1 LLLERIF
8 ESIIF
13 LYYRIVEE
21 IESGPM
27 RDFEL
32 EKNLQST
39 INNDNSVWVIGDI
52 HGYNETFDALIKK
65 LCLSEQDIIL
75 CLGDLI
81 DKGPNSLKVLETV
94 KESSQIFSIRGNHEE
109 MMRLSISPEHGRMM
123 KSWLK
128 YGGLITLESFSNDE
142 KERIKEARKWLPFIE
157 NLPTEI
163 VLEKYRIVHAG
174 YDDSKPIDEQN
185 NQQKMWGRT
194 IFQIEK
200 SLDNNR
206 QIIVGHTP
214 VQTLNRLG
222 KEEIWAS
229 EINLVDG
236 RSSVLC
242 IDTGVF
248 LETKLYPRLTA
259 LNLTD
264 GQTIS
269 QERVE
274 NYWFNSPSS

>member
-1 LLLERIF
+1 
-8 ESIIF
+8 
-13 LYYRIVEE
+13 
-21 IESGPM
+21 M

-39 INNDNSVWVIGDI
+39 IDNGNSVWVIGDI
-52 HGYNETFDALIKK
+52 HGYNETFDALIKR
-65 LCLSEQDIIL
+65 LSITDQDIIL

-81 DKGPNSLKVLETV
+81 DKGPGSLEVLKKVS
-94 KESSQIFSIRGNHEE
+94 KSSQIFSIRGNHEE
-109 MMRLSISPEHGRMM
+109 MMRLSISPKHGRMM

-128 YGGLITLESFSNDE
+128 YGGLITLESFSKDE
-142 KERIKEARKWLPFIE
+142 ANQIEEARKWLSFIE
-157 NLPTEI
+157 NLPAEI
-163 VLEKYRIVHAG
+163 VLDKYRIVHAG
-174 YDDSKPIDEQN
+174 YDDSKSLEDQN
-185 NQQKMWGRT
+185 NQQRIWGRT
-194 IFQIEK
+194 IFHTKQT
-200 SLDNNR
+200 LDPDR

-222 KEEIWAS
+222 KEEIWTS
-229 EINLVDG
+229 EINLADG
-236 RSSVLC
+236 RPSVLC

-274 NYWFNSPSS
+274 NYWFNSPPVN

>member
-1 LLLERIF
+1 
-8 ESIIF
+8 
-13 LYYRIVEE
+13 
-21 IESGPM
+21 M

-222 KEEIWAS
+222 KEQIWAS

>member
-1 LLLERIF
+1 
-8 ESIIF
+8 
-13 LYYRIVEE
+13 
-21 IESGPM
+21 M

-222 KEEIWAS
+222 KEQIWAS

-259 LNLTD
+259 LNLTN

>member
-1 LLLERIF
+1 M
-8 ESIIF
+8 
-13 LYYRIVEE
+13 
-21 IESGPM
+21 M

-39 INNDNSVWVIGDI
+39 IDNGHSIWVIGDI

-65 LCLSEQDIIL
+65 LNINEKDIIL

-81 DKGPNSLKVLETV
+81 DKGPGSLEVLKKVSG
-94 KESSQIFSIRGNHEE
+94 SSQIFSIRGNHEE
-109 MMRLSISPEHGRMM
+109 MMRLSVSPKHGRMM

-128 YGGLITLESFSNDE
+128 YGGLITLESFSKDE
-142 KERIKEARKWLPFIE
+142 TNQVEEARKWLSFIE

-163 VLEKYRIVHAG
+163 VLDKYRIVHAG
-174 YDDSKPIDEQN
+174 YDDSESLEDQN
-185 NQQKMWGRT
+185 NQQKIWGRT
-194 IFQIEK
+194 IFHTKQT
-200 SLDNNR
+200 LDPDR

-259 LNLTD
+259 LNLTN

>member
-1 LLLERIF
+1 
-8 ESIIF
+8 
-13 LYYRIVEE
+13 
-21 IESGPM
+21 M

-32 EKNLQST
+32 EKILQST

-128 YGGLITLESFSNDE
+128 YGGLITLESFSNVE
-142 KERIKEARKWLPFIE
+142 KEQINEARKWLTFIE

-174 YDDSKPIDEQN
+174 YDDSNPIGEQN

-200 SLDNNR
+200 PLDNNR

-214 VQTLNRLG
+214 VQTLNYFG
-222 KEEIWAS
+222 KQDIWVCEIKLAD
-229 EINLVDG
+229 N
-236 RSSVLC
+236 RPSVLG

-248 LETKLYPRLTA
+248 LEEKSFPRLTA

-264 GQTIS
+264 GKIIS
-269 QERVE
+269 QERLE
-274 NYWFNSPSS
+274 NYFFDSPEVN

>member
-1 LLLERIF
+1 
-8 ESIIF
+8 
-13 LYYRIVEE
+13 
-21 IESGPM
+21 M

-39 INNDNSVWVIGDI
+39 IDNGNSVWVIGDI

-65 LCLSEQDIIL
+65 LSITDQDIIL

-81 DKGPNSLKVLETV
+81 DKGPGSLEVLKKVS
-94 KESSQIFSIRGNHEE
+94 KSSQIFSIRGNHEE
-109 MMRLSISPEHGRMM
+109 MMRLSISPKHGRMM

-128 YGGLITLESFSNDE
+128 YGGLITLESFSKDE
-142 KERIKEARKWLPFIE
+142 ANQIEEARKWLSFIE
-157 NLPTEI
+157 NLPAEI
-163 VLEKYRIVHAG
+163 VLDKYRIVHAG
-174 YDDSKPIDEQN
+174 YDDSKSLEDQN
-185 NQQKMWGRT
+185 NQQRIWGRT
-194 IFQIEK
+194 IFHTKQT
-200 SLDNNR
+200 LDPDR

-222 KEEIWAS
+222 KEEIWTS
-229 EINLVDG
+229 EINLADG
-236 RSSVLC
+236 RPSVLC

-274 NYWFNSPSS
+274 NYWFNSPPVN

>member
-1 LLLERIF
+1 
-8 ESIIF
+8 
-13 LYYRIVEE
+13 
-21 IESGPM
+21 M

-32 EKNLQST
+32 EKILQST
-39 INNDNSVWVIGDI
+39 IDNGNSVWVIGDI

-65 LCLSEQDIIL
+65 LSITDQDIIL

-81 DKGPNSLKVLETV
+81 DKGPGSLEVLKKVSG
-94 KESSQIFSIRGNHEE
+94 SSQIFSIRGNHEE
-109 MMRLSISPEHGRMM
+109 MMRLSVSPKHGRMM

-128 YGGLITLESFSNDE
+128 YGGLITLESFSKDE
-142 KERIKEARKWLPFIE
+142 TKQIDEARKWLSFIE

-163 VLEKYRIVHAG
+163 VLDKYRIVHAG
-174 YDDSKPIDEQN
+174 YDDSEPLDDQN

-200 SLDNNR
+200 PLDNNR

-222 KEEIWAS
+222 KQDIWKS
-229 EINLVDG
+229 EIKLVDN
-236 RSSVLC
+236 RPSVLG

-248 LETKLYPRLTA
+248 LEEKSCPRLTA

-264 GQTIS
+264 GKIIS
-269 QERVE
+269 QERLE
-274 NYWFNSPSS
+274 NYFFDSLAIN

>member
-1 LLLERIF
+1 
-8 ESIIF
+8 
-13 LYYRIVEE
+13 
-21 IESGPM
+21 M

-39 INNDNSVWVIGDI
+39 IDNGNSVWVIGDI

-65 LCLSEQDIIL
+65 LSITDQDIIL

-81 DKGPNSLKVLETV
+81 DKGPDSLKVLERV
-94 KESSQIFSIRGNHEE
+94 KKSSQIFSIRGNHEE
-109 MMRLSISPEHGRMM
+109 MMRLSISPKHGRMM

-128 YGGLITLESFSNDE
+128 YGGLITLESFSKDE
-142 KERIKEARKWLPFIE
+142 ANQIEEARKWLSFIE
-157 NLPTEI
+157 NLPAEI
-163 VLEKYRIVHAG
+163 VLDKYRIVHAG
-174 YDDSKPIDEQN
+174 YDDSKSLEDQN
-185 NQQKMWGRT
+185 NQQRIWGRT
-194 IFQIEK
+194 IFHTKQT
-200 SLDNNR
+200 LDPDR

-229 EINLVDG
+229 EINLADG
-236 RSSVLC
+236 RPSVLC

-248 LETKLYPRLTA
+248 LETKSYPRLTA

-274 NYWFNSPSS
+274 NYWFNSPPVN

>member
-1 LLLERIF
+1 
-8 ESIIF
+8 
-13 LYYRIVEE
+13 
-21 IESGPM
+21 M

-39 INNDNSVWVIGDI
+39 IDNGNSVWVIGDI

-65 LCLSEQDIIL
+65 LSITDQDIIL

-81 DKGPNSLKVLETV
+81 DKGPDSLKVLERV
-94 KESSQIFSIRGNHEE
+94 KQSSQIFSIRGNHEE
-109 MMRLSISPEHGRMM
+109 MMRLSISPKHGRMM

-128 YGGLITLESFSNDE
+128 YGGLITLESFSKDE
-142 KERIKEARKWLPFIE
+142 ANQIEEARKWLSFIE
-157 NLPTEI
+157 NLPAEI
-163 VLEKYRIVHAG
+163 VLDKYRIVHAG
-174 YDDSKPIDEQN
+174 YDDSKSLEDQN
-185 NQQKMWGRT
+185 NQQRIWGRT
-194 IFQIEK
+194 IFHTKQT
-200 SLDNNR
+200 LDPDR

-229 EINLVDG
+229 EINLADG
-236 RSSVLC
+236 RPSVLC

-248 LETKLYPRLTA
+248 LETKSYPRLTA

-274 NYWFNSPSS
+274 NYWFNSPPVN

>member
-1 LLLERIF
+1 
-8 ESIIF
+8 
-13 LYYRIVEE
+13 
-21 IESGPM
+21 M

-39 INNDNSVWVIGDI
+39 IDNGNSVWVIGDI
-52 HGYNETFDALIKK
+52 HGYYETFDALIKK
-65 LCLSEQDIIL
+65 LSITDQDIIL

-81 DKGPNSLKVLETV
+81 DKGPDSLKVLERV
-94 KESSQIFSIRGNHEE
+94 KQSSQIFSIRGNHEE
-109 MMRLSISPEHGRMM
+109 MMRLSISPKHGRMM
-123 KSWLK
+123 RSWLK
-128 YGGLITLESFSNDE
+128 YGGLVTLESFSKDE
-142 KERIKEARKWLPFIE
+142 TKQIAEARKWLSFIE

-163 VLEKYRIVHAG
+163 ILDKYRIVHAG
-174 YDDSKPIDEQN
+174 YDDSKSLEDQN
-185 NQQKMWGRT
+185 NQQRIWGRT
-194 IFQIEK
+194 IFHTKQT
-200 SLDNNR
+200 LDPDR

-222 KEEIWAS
+222 KEEIWTS
-229 EINLVDG
+229 EINLADG
-236 RSSVLC
+236 RPSVLC

-274 NYWFNSPSS
+274 NYWFNSPPVN

>member
-1 LLLERIF
+1 
-8 ESIIF
+8 
-13 LYYRIVEE
+13 
-21 IESGPM
+21 M

>member
-1 LLLERIF
+1 
-8 ESIIF
+8 
-13 LYYRIVEE
+13 
-21 IESGPM
+21 M
-27 RDFEL
+27 RNFEL
-32 EKNLQST
+32 EKILQST

-94 KESSQIFSIRGNHEE
+94 KGSSQIFSVRGNHEE

-142 KERIKEARKWLPFIE
+142 NEQIKEARKWLPFIE

-174 YDDSKPIDEQN
+174 YDDSKPIEEQN

-194 IFQIEK
+194 IFHIEK
-200 SLDNNR
+200 PLDNNR

-214 VQTLNRLG
+214 VQTLNCFG
-222 KEEIWAS
+222 KQDIWVCEIKLAD
-229 EINLVDG
+229 N
-236 RSSVLC
+236 RPSVLGM
-242 IDTGVF
+242 DTGVF
-248 LETKLYPRLTA
+248 LAENSNPRLTA
-259 LNLTD
+259 LNLTN
-264 GQTIS
+264 GKIIS
-269 QERVE
+269 QERLE
-274 NYWFNSPSS
+274 NYFFDSPEVN

>member
-1 LLLERIF
+1 
-8 ESIIF
+8 
-13 LYYRIVEE
+13 
-21 IESGPM
+21 M

-39 INNDNSVWVIGDI
+39 IDNGNSVWVIGDI

-65 LCLSEQDIIL
+65 LSITDQDIIL

-81 DKGPNSLKVLETV
+81 DKGPDSLKVLERV
-94 KESSQIFSIRGNHEE
+94 KKSSQIFSIRGNHEE
-109 MMRLSISPEHGRMM
+109 MMRLSISPKHGRMM

-128 YGGLITLESFSNDE
+128 YGGLITLESFSKDE
-142 KERIKEARKWLPFIE
+142 ANQIEEARKWLSFIE
-157 NLPTEI
+157 NLPAEI
-163 VLEKYRIVHAG
+163 VLDKYRIVHAG
-174 YDDSKPIDEQN
+174 YDDSKSLEDQN
-185 NQQKMWGRT
+185 NQQRIWGRT
-194 IFQIEK
+194 IFHTKQT
-200 SLDNNR
+200 LDPDR

-229 EINLVDG
+229 EINLADG
-236 RSSVLC
+236 RPSVLC

-248 LETKLYPRLTA
+248 LETELYPRLTA
-259 LNLTD
+259 LNLTV

-274 NYWFNSPSS
+274 NYWFNSPPVN